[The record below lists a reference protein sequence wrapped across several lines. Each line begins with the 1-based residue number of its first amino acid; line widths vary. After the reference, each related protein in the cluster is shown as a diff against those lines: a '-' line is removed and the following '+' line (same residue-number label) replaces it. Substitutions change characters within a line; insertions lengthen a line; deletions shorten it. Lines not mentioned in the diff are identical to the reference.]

1 MVVGWVTVDMAGW
14 EATVVWVDMEDMGAW
29 VTLMTRI
36 TDEWNLERKVW
47 TFVERSAKN

>member
-1 MVVGWVTVDMAGW
+1 MVVEWVTVDMAGW
-14 EATVVWVDMEDMGAW
+14 GGTVVWVDMGEW

-36 TDEWNLERKVW
+36 TSIDEWNLERKVW